1 MTTQASRGNHAVPEL
16 TWVSENFISKGL
28 TTGFTNEIK
37 QDLLHST
44 LLADRFPLDMASRF
58 VAVIFVLLVAIANFQ
73 EVNGFTAGAGNIG
86 KRTER
91 VQNTEVRER
100 LFAC

>member
-1 MTTQASRGNHAVPEL
+1 
-16 TWVSENFISKGL
+16 
-28 TTGFTNEIK
+28 
-37 QDLLHST
+37 
-44 LLADRFPLDMASRF
+44 MASRF
-58 VAVIFVLLVAIANFQ
+58 VAVIFVLLVAIANYQ

-91 VQNTEVRER
+91 VQNSEVRER